1 VSKGRTAG
9 IAGQR
14 TNYFLGIVFTQEV
27 HKVKKKHL
35 ILTNGTVVTDSLIE
49 QGTVVTIG
57 DRIMYVGDQ
66 REGQRILKAADPN
79 VFEIVDAQGGYIA
92 PGLVDVHMHGSDG
105 VELMDG
111 TVEAMATMGR
121 YLARHGTV
129 AFLPS
134 TVTAMKDKT
143 RAVATLVADYSG
155 AEDEAEVLGIH
166 LEGPYINERYKG
178 AQYGPAIRRA
188 DLDELAELHSIL
200 GDRLRL
206 VTLAPEVPGSLQ
218 AIAWL
223 KERGITVSIGHS
235 DATYEQAMEGFA
247 TGITHATHTYN
258 GMRGLHHRE
267 PGVLGAILATPDIW
281 AELIADLVHVHP
293 GAIRV
298 MLRSVGADR
307 IVLITDA
314 VQATGLP
321 DGEYVLGDQRIF
333 VQDGAARLK
342 EGNLAGSTLTLL
354 QAVVNMVREIGVSLP
369 DAFRMA
375 SFNPAQSIGLAD
387 RGWIQE
393 GNQADFV
400 ILTPGFE
407 VQKTIIAGRIAYSAD

>member
-1 VSKGRTAG
+1 M
-9 IAGQR
+9 
-14 TNYFLGIVFTQEV
+14 
-27 HKVKKKHL
+27 KKKHL

-166 LEGPYINERYKG
+166 QIG
-178 AQYGPAIRRA
+178 RA
-188 DLDELAELHSIL
+188 
-200 GDRLRL
+200 
-206 VTLAPEVPGSLQ
+206 
-218 AIAWL
+218 
-223 KERGITVSIGHS
+223 
-235 DATYEQAMEGFA
+235 
-247 TGITHATHTYN
+247 
-258 GMRGLHHRE
+258 
-267 PGVLGAILATPDIW
+267 
-281 AELIADLVHVHP
+281 HV
-293 GAIRV
+293 
-298 MLRSVGADR
+298 
-307 IVLITDA
+307 
-314 VQATGLP
+314 
-321 DGEYVLGDQRIF
+321 
-333 VQDGAARLK
+333 
-342 EGNLAGSTLTLL
+342 
-354 QAVVNMVREIGVSLP
+354 
-369 DAFRMA
+369 
-375 SFNPAQSIGLAD
+375 
-387 RGWIQE
+387 
-393 GNQADFV
+393 
-400 ILTPGFE
+400 
-407 VQKTIIAGRIAYSAD
+407 

>member
-1 VSKGRTAG
+1 M
-9 IAGQR
+9 
-14 TNYFLGIVFTQEV
+14 
-27 HKVKKKHL
+27 KKKHL

-57 DRIMYVGDQ
+57 DRIMVGDQ

-200 GDRLRL
+200 GDKLRL

-354 QAVVNMVREIGVSLP
+354 QAVANMVREIGVSLP

-387 RGWIQE
+387 RG
-393 GNQADFV
+393 
-400 ILTPGFE
+400 
-407 VQKTIIAGRIAYSAD
+407 

>member
-1 VSKGRTAG
+1 M
-9 IAGQR
+9 
-14 TNYFLGIVFTQEV
+14 
-27 HKVKKKHL
+27 KKKHL

-200 GDRLRL
+200 GDKLRL

-223 KERGITVSIGHS
+223 KRGASPYPSATAMPHTNKQWKVLQQVSPMPHIRIMGCVVYTTGSRGSWSHFGHS
-235 DATYEQAMEGFA
+235 GYLGRTDCRFGSCSSRCDP
-247 TGITHATHTYN
+247 GHAAECGGGSDRLDYR
-258 GMRGLHHRE
+258 RGAGYR
-267 PGVLGAILATPDIW
+267 
-281 AELIADLVHVHP
+281 
-293 GAIRV
+293 
-298 MLRSVGADR
+298 
-307 IVLITDA
+307 
-314 VQATGLP
+314 
-321 DGEYVLGDQRIF
+321 
-333 VQDGAARLK
+333 AA
-342 EGNLAGSTLTLL
+342 
-354 QAVVNMVREIGVSLP
+354 
-369 DAFRMA
+369 
-375 SFNPAQSIGLAD
+375 
-387 RGWIQE
+387 
-393 GNQADFV
+393 
-400 ILTPGFE
+400 
-407 VQKTIIAGRIAYSAD
+407 